1 MTGTEQAELLFLLM
15 HSKEREDLKSK
26 VFKCFLLLLLLF
38 FNEWNHKE
46 TKLCSI
52 ESCCFKKSHKSKRNC
67 SSIQIC

>member
-26 VFKCFLLLLLLF
+26 VF
-38 FNEWNHKE
+38 
-46 TKLCSI
+46 
-52 ESCCFKKSHKSKRNC
+52 HKSKRNC